1 MLEKRTFCFEFIKDL
16 VIYHFSFD
24 AMVDD
29 TKAKQLYSVV
39 LNDLYD
45 SGFSCKH
52 YIVVFE
58 HNLSRYIHTYGA
70 ENIECSARY
79 YYHGCSGHDWNIND
93 EERYSEY
100 TSGKREDFK
109 EHVKD
114 WDYYFLIS
122 LETAIYD
129 EEYLDDDKTTHLT
142 IIKRI
147 KDNDFYITKTFQQ
160 RGHIAKECSWAEDR
174 VDFEFSFKVIREAID
189 EGESSSE
196 KTYLRLEHDF
206 STVGFDKPVET
217 VLPLEFDGIQY
228 INTFTEYL
236 NVLINVD
243 SFRTIEDIQKFI
255 STKQLVK

>member
-1 MLEKRTFCFEFIKDL
+1 MRNKKEI
-16 VIYHFSFD
+16 
-24 AMVDD
+24 
-29 TKAKQLYSVV
+29 
-39 LNDLYD
+39 
-45 SGFSCKH
+45 
-52 YIVVFE
+52 
-58 HNLSRYIHTYGA
+58 
-70 ENIECSARY
+70 
-79 YYHGCSGHDWNIND
+79 IND
-93 EERYSEY
+93 MSSAEIEYSDYGWEGDSDVRYERE
-100 TSGKREDFK
+100 
-109 EHVKD
+109 
-114 WDYYFLIS
+114 W
-122 LETAIYD
+122 YD

-142 IIKRI
+142 IIKRT